1 MILAC
6 SARKTLKINQNHPFI
21 KCLEPEKYIKEQT
34 NSQHTKYSRS
44 IVYLDRISLVFIQFV
59 I

>member
-6 SARKTLKINQNHPFI
+6 SARKTLKINQNHPNI
-21 KCLEPEKYIKEQT
+21 EGLQPGKYIKEQT

-44 IVYLDRISLVFIQFV
+44 IGHM
-59 I
+59 